1 MLRFVAKL
9 EVTEATEK
17 AENTSPKLQ
26 SAVTPN
32 LLRST
37 FLRVQGFSASSSSVS
52 TAVLLCFLLLLHSVA
67 TARYRGF
74 RHGCVVII
82 VVVAE
87 AREKWTQ

>member
-1 MLRFVAKL
+1 VLRFVAKL
-9 EVTEATEK
+9 EVTEATTSAEK

-26 SAVTPN
+26 SAVIPN

-37 FLRVQGFSASSSSVS
+37 FLRVQGFSASFDSVS

-74 RHGCVVII
+74 RV
-82 VVVAE
+82 
-87 AREKWTQ
+87 